1 MAAVNGAH
9 AAEGMPQSPYRISVR
24 LASRRTD
31 CRRHGWGSRFDD
43 GRHHRMTQRP
53 LFLHA
58 PWMVGVMLIL
68 GVMSLVVGLTIDPFW
83 LVMGSPAILT
93 LFVYIG
99 VRVAL
104 SWRLRRLPV
113 ADAAVDRGPDPG
125 SDLGSDPGS
134 DTDDRRPAD
143 DQEPSARPYA

>member
-1 MAAVNGAH
+1 
-9 AAEGMPQSPYRISVR
+9 
-24 LASRRTD
+24 
-31 CRRHGWGSRFDD
+31 
-43 GRHHRMTQRP
+43 MTQCP
-53 LFLHA
+53 VFLHP

-68 GVMSLVVGLTIDPFW
+68 GVMSLIVGLTIDPFW

-113 ADAAVDRGPDPG
+113 AETGVDPGPDESPG
-125 SDLGSDPGS
+125 
-134 DTDDRRPAD
+134 DD
-143 DQEPSARPYA
+143 

>member
-1 MAAVNGAH
+1 
-9 AAEGMPQSPYRISVR
+9 
-24 LASRRTD
+24 
-31 CRRHGWGSRFDD
+31 
-43 GRHHRMTQRP
+43 MTQRP
-53 LFLHA
+53 VFLHP

-68 GVMSLVVGLTIDPFW
+68 GVMSIIVGLTIDPFW

-113 ADAAVDRGPDPG
+113 AETGVDPGPDESPG
-125 SDLGSDPGS
+125 
-134 DTDDRRPAD
+134 DD
-143 DQEPSARPYA
+143 

>member
-1 MAAVNGAH
+1 
-9 AAEGMPQSPYRISVR
+9 
-24 LASRRTD
+24 
-31 CRRHGWGSRFDD
+31 
-43 GRHHRMTQRP
+43 MTQRP
-53 LFLHA
+53 VFLHP

-68 GVMSLVVGLTIDPFW
+68 GVMSIIVGLTIDPFW

-113 ADAAVDRGPDPG
+113 EETGVDPGPDESPG
-125 SDLGSDPGS
+125 
-134 DTDDRRPAD
+134 DD
-143 DQEPSARPYA
+143 